1 MKQSYMFHPAAME
14 ESAYAMRDEMLPE
27 MGRHF
32 SRWGNTS
39 PFPGFIGRANNVPEW
54 EAEIENMLSFNDSRL
69 VYARNHI
76 EEQFSLVKQVDVT
89 LNVIPAGAGTIKIST
104 ITPESLPWTGV
115 YFDGVPVTITATAK
129 PGYEFEYWAANNN
142 LAGNAVTR
150 AITLNVDSSD
160 TFTAHFK
167 VLENNLSAYPN
178 PFGNQLTVNYQLQ
191 EAAQVGIKLY
201 TVMGQEI
208 AEIVSPD
215 SFKEAGSYT
224 VNFDANSLQLAQGVY
239 FIELRTKDY
248 VKMIKLVKAKVN

>member
-14 ESAYAMRDEMLPE
+14 ESAYAMREEMLPQ

-39 PFPGFIGRANNVPEW
+39 PFTGFIGRANNVPGW
-54 EAEIENMLSFNDSRL
+54 EAEIENM
-69 VYARNHI
+69 
-76 EEQFSLVKQVDVT
+76 
-89 LNVIPAGAGTIKIST
+89 
-104 ITPESLPWTGV
+104 PESLPRTGV

-142 LAGNAVTR
+142 LAGNTVTR

-178 PFGNQLTVNYQLQ
+178 PFGNQLTVNYRLQ

-215 SFKEAGSYT
+215 SFKEARSYT
-224 VNFDANSLQLAQGVY
+224 VNF
-239 FIELRTKDY
+239 
-248 VKMIKLVKAKVN
+248 